1 MLQSYSTK
9 MGNISSIPA
18 FFTLSPVSK
27 HWPNLLAHYAL
38 MPKIPP
44 NWGQQRFSIYAILP
58 LKEGDAFAKGV
69 GSACF
74 LAIVASILA
83 GAGFAD
89 SIFPKLLIGLT
100 QHIGKLVFVRLFWER
115 FKKHCKG
122 GIHASRQG
130 KVPVFRAFWRK
141 RTAYPGGM
149 NASPTVK
156 TKGVRKSTN
165 SNTGYRLR
173 TASME
178 TPHVTTVGA
187 AISRPKGLNHC
198 AFPAKRGALE
208 AVRFRAA
215 DSRPYG
221 GTPASDCWMVCCF
234 NPIT

>member
-1 MLQSYSTK
+1 

-115 FKKHCKG
+115 FKKHCRG
-122 GIHASRQG
+122 GIHASRVRG
-130 KVPVFRAFWRK
+130 TFSPK
-141 RTAYPGGM
+141 RPEYWNLSLPGGM
-149 NASPTVK
+149 NASLTVFFETFPK
-156 TKGVRKSTN
+156 QPDKHQFADVLSQADKQFRK
-165 SNTGYRLR
+165 Y
-173 TASME
+173 
-178 TPHVTTVGA
+178 
-187 AISRPKGLNHC
+187 
-198 AFPAKRGALE
+198 
-208 AVRFRAA
+208 
-215 DSRPYG
+215 
-221 GTPASDCWMVCCF
+221 
-234 NPIT
+234 